1 MLALS
6 IPRRNVEGVSLGK
19 QRRVIPLMC
28 VALTHVRGCTWQER
42 RYSVAIV
49 LTAPTASGGNFEVAE
64 G

>member
-1 MLALS
+1 
-6 IPRRNVEGVSLGK
+6 
-19 QRRVIPLMC
+19 MC